1 MKGYGLRG
9 RLSIIWMTS
18 ASPAPPV
25 TRQATV
31 PGGRL
36 ARPMLA
42 SVHPPYPARIVAVA
56 AAVAALCAAAAGC
69 GAFDRAFGK
78 QEAVVQFQPDTPA
91 STMLK
96 ARAACSHLAGAYAEP
111 IPKHVLAVDL
121 PDDIR
126 YEVGSASDA
135 QLARLQQCLERFPA
149 VVGIEF
155 SSPSGD

>member
-1 MKGYGLRG
+1 M
-9 RLSIIWMTS
+9 
-18 ASPAPPV
+18 AA
-25 TRQATV
+25 
-31 PGGRL
+31 
-36 ARPMLA
+36 ARPKLA
-42 SVHPPYPARIVAVA
+42 PVYLSRPARVLAVMVA
-56 AAVAALCAAAAGC
+56 AAGLCTAGTGC
-69 GAFDRAFGK
+69 GAFNRAFGK

-96 ARAACSHLAGAYAEP
+96 ARAACSHLAGAHAEP
-111 IPKHVLAVDL
+111 IPKHALKVDL

-126 YEVGSASDA
+126 YEVSSASDA